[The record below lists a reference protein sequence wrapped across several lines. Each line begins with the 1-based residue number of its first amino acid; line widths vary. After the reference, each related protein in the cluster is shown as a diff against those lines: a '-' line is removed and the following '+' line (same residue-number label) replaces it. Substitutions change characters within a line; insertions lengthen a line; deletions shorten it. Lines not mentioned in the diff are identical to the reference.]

1 MHDLVIRNGSMVDG
15 TGKAAYTGDVAVD
28 DESISAVGVIFLM
41 FALIND

>member
-1 MHDLVIRNGSMVDG
+1 MHDLVIRNGSIVERPG
-15 TGKAAYTGDVAVD
+15 NAAYTSNVSVD